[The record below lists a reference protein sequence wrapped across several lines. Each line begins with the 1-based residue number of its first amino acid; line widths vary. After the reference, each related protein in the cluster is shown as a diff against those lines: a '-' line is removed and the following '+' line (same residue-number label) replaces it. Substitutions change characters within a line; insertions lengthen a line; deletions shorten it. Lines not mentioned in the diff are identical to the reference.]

1 MADLSNKCYK
11 LISLLPEVK
20 EKYKLEEL
28 NLEEKM
34 NLIFNTQKNL
44 QIYIHKNQNLYEL
57 SKENLIKSD
66 LLFDFVINQWIA
78 IQDEF
83 QELLEAIGGE
93 KYKSASWKWWKKDNK
108 EFLDQNLKIILSEEE
123 KEELKFEVIDLLHF
137 YLNFAV
143 LSSIISGKNPKFY
156 ITISQ
161 KENRKEPF
169 DVKGSEVITY
179 LKEFLFNKIKL
190 FSISS
195 LQLRSLKRQEVLSDI
210 DIFFLTSGLEIFVN
224 RLLEYLITLWTDIL
238 NLDLNDFFYYYLV
251 KNFENINRQDRGY

>member
-11 LISLLPEVK
+11 LISLSEVK
-20 EKYKLEEL
+20 EKYKLEGL
-28 NLEEKM
+28 NLEEKL
-34 NLIFNTQKNL
+34 NLIFNTQKDL
-44 QIYIHKNQNLYEL
+44 QIYIHKIQNLYKL
-57 SKENLIKSD
+57 NKENLIKSD

-83 QELLEAIGGE
+83 QELLKAIGGE

-108 EFLDQNLKIILSEEE
+108 EFLDQTLKVILSEEE

-179 LKEFLFNKIKL
+179 LKEFLFNKVSL
-190 FSISS
+190 FSTTL
-195 LQLRSLKRQEVLSDI
+195 LQLHNLKRQEVLSDI
-210 DIFFLTSGLEIFVN
+210 DIPFLTSGLEIFVN

-238 NLDLNDFFYYYLV
+238 KLEINDFFYYYLV